1 MNYNRPELIEI
12 LAAEY
17 ALGTLRGRA
26 RERMTALLRDSQAM
40 RAAVWRWES
49 RLGSMALSLREAT
62 PPASIWSAIE
72 QRIQPNTVVVLMPR
86 ARRLWQGFSAV
97 ATAAA
102 LIMAF
107 LLTTTA
113 PQQPAADHVAV
124 FSNQQAQPQWLV
136 SFDSASG
143 KLTARALN
151 VAATQVN
158 AYELWMLPG
167 GDSAPR
173 SLGLLPTA
181 NHAIYSKLSADKAQT
196 LRAAAGLAISLEP
209 AGGSPTGLPTGP
221 VLYQAP
227 LLQL

>member
-1 MNYNRPELIEI
+1 
-12 LAAEY
+12 
-17 ALGTLRGRA
+17 
-26 RERMTALLRDSQAM
+26 
-40 RAAVWRWES
+40 
-49 RLGSMALSLREAT
+49 SLREAT

-158 AYELWMLPG
+158 AYELDRKSTRLN
-167 GDSAPR
+167 S
-173 SLGLLPTA
+173 S
-181 NHAIYSKLSADKAQT
+181 HVK
-196 LRAAAGLAISLEP
+196 ISYAVFCLK
-209 AGGSPTGLPTGP
+209 
-221 VLYQAP
+221 
-227 LLQL
+227 